1 MDTQKEAYYHSLVII
16 VIVVG
21 IVLIYF
27 ILTAIR
33 YQRRT
38 LRLHKERIQ
47 AEIDTLENER
57 RRIAAD
63 LHDELGPLLS
73 AVKLQ
78 INTLETTDPGD
89 LQSID
94 KASRYIDGIITK
106 LREISN
112 DLMPNTLM
120 RKGLKNA
127 IQEFIDNNQDSFKLP
142 VKFICEPELIL
153 PKEYEINLYRMV
165 QEITHNT
172 LKHARASL
180 LIIKFS
186 IQDNR
191 LFLMTADNGVGF
203 DYFSVMGDNSGLGLR
218 NLQSRAEVMGGEFNC
233 VSAPGK
239 GTAFTID
246 IPL

>member
-57 RRIAAD
+57 QRIAAD

-78 INTLETTDPGD
+78 INTLETTDPVD

-203 DYFSVMGDNSGLGLR
+203 DYFSVMVDNSGLGLR